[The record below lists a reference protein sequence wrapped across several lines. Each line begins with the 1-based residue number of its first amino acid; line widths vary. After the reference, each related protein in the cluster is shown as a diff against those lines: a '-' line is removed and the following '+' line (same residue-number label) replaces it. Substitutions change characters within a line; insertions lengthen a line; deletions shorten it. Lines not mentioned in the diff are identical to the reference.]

1 MRRTNY
7 SWILALG
14 FVMAQCSGEKK
25 EVIKTA
31 PTTQTEEIKL
41 YKVIK
46 VPYKEN
52 RDYALK
58 QQVQK
63 SKGVQHVKITTKAH
77 FDRLFE
83 LVKTKAQGEE
93 VDFSKS
99 FVLALVG
106 IPSTLETSFSI
117 TSLKEKDDFI
127 ELLYCLEEEEKELTQ
142 AVYPFTI
149 LVVDKKFNKDIRFLI
164 E

>member
-1 MRRTNY
+1 MKRNNY
-7 SWILALG
+7 IWIVALG
-14 FVMAQCSGEKK
+14 VVLAQCTGEKK
-25 EVIKTA
+25 EVINTA
-31 PTTQTEEIKL
+31 SVEQTDGIKL
-41 YKVIK
+41 YTVTTVPFIENKNYVLKKEIK
-46 VPYKEN
+46 SN
-52 RDYALK
+52 
-58 QQVQK
+58 
-63 SKGVQHVKITTKAH
+63 GVQHVKITTKAH
-77 FDRLFE
+77 FDRLFNQN
-83 LVKTKAQGEE
+83 KNSQIGEE

-127 ELLYCLEEEEKELTQ
+127 ELTYCLEEEENELAQ
-142 AVYPFTI
+142 AVYPYAI